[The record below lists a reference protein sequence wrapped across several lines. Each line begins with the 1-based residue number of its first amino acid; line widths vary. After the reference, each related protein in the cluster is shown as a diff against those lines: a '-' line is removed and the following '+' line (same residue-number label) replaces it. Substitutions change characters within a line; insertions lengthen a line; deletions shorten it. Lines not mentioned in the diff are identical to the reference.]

1 MISIT
6 VLDDDMIVTYTI
18 DKAEPVCVV
27 TQYSYNTGATV
38 VYTYTDMLVVSRM
51 IQGYILSTLED

>member
-27 TQYSYNTGATV
+27 TQYSYSTGATV